1 MSVKTLS
8 GELEQEY
15 YHAVNR
21 VAERIESLGL
31 DPAAPE
37 VFAEVEDWF
46 GTDFA
51 VEVGEA

>member
-1 MSVKTLS
+1 MSVKSLA

-31 DPAAPE
+31 DPAAEE
-37 VFAEVEDWF
+37 VFAETAAWF
-46 GTDFA
+46 GRDFA
-51 VEVGEA
+51 FEVAEA

>member
-31 DPAAPE
+31 DPAAEE
-37 VFAEVEDWF
+37 VFWEVETWF
-46 GTDFA
+46 GTEFA
-51 VEVGEA
+51 IAVSEA

>member
-1 MSVKTLS
+1 MSVKTLA

-31 DPAAPE
+31 DPNAPE
-37 VFAEVEDWF
+37 IRQEVEYWF
-46 GTDFA
+46 GFDIA
-51 VEVGEA
+51 ERVAES

>member
-1 MSVKTLS
+1 MSVKTLA

-31 DPAAPE
+31 DPKDDDIRAE
-37 VFAEVEDWF
+37 VKFWFGGQFAEDVED
-46 GTDFA
+46 A
-51 VEVGEA
+51 

>member
-31 DPAAPE
+31 DPAAKE
-37 VFAEVEDWF
+37 VFWEVETWF
-46 GTDFA
+46 GPEFA
-51 VEVGEA
+51 IAVSEA